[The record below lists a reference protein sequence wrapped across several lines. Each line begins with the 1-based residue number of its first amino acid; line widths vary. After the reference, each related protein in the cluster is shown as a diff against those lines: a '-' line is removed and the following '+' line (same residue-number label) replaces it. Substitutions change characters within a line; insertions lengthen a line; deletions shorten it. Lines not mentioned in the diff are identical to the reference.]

1 MAVYRICV
9 IGGHCGV
16 RMMVVAEHVG
26 ELLNKAGYSCQVTH
40 QSLWDHPTPPRG
52 ASLVLELLPAYTEA
66 EAGCPVL
73 NIKPLLADLDH
84 PATIDKVFERVRSTY
99 PFAVGQPAH
108 HLHMPV

>member
-1 MAVYRICV
+1 MASYKICV

-26 ELLNKAGYSCQVTH
+26 ELLNEAGFACEVTH
-40 QSLWDHPTPPRG
+40 QSLWDHPFPPRG

-73 NIKPLLADLDH
+73 NIKPLLRDLDH
-84 PATIDKVFERVRSTY
+84 PETIEKIFERVRCSH
-99 PFAVGQPAH
+99 PLAAAQPAH